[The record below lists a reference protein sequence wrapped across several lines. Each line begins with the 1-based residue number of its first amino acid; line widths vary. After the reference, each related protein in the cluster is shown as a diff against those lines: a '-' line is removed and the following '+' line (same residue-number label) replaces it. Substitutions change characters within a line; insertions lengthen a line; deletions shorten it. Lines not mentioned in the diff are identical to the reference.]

1 MEERT
6 TRKSVSM
13 TLSDHSIYSW
23 SVIFPSRLEQIEKSA
38 LSAATQDAAHE
49 DVEPC
54 TCSRGKALLSQA
66 PISLSDKNTENVP
79 SPSPVEL
86 EDLPHNI
93 DFRCEVEDHFNLWRE
108 NIDHQLKKFERCWDI
123 QRGWKAKRPFEGSRM
138 EEFLRSKYNS
148 ADKLLREL
156 EDVLKILTAKS
167 PNWRLT
173 IDRLI
178 WVAGMQAEIDRI
190 FQYFYTRA

>member
-1 MEERT
+1 
-6 TRKSVSM
+6 
-13 TLSDHSIYSW
+13 
-23 SVIFPSRLEQIEKSA
+23 
-38 LSAATQDAAHE
+38 
-49 DVEPC
+49 
-54 TCSRGKALLSQA
+54 
-66 PISLSDKNTENVP
+66 
-79 SPSPVEL
+79 
-86 EDLPHNI
+86 
-93 DFRCEVEDHFNLWRE
+93 
-108 NIDHQLKKFERCWDI
+108 
-123 QRGWKAKRPFEGSRM
+123 M